1 MTIEKLT
8 NQIMPSNVNTVASFV
23 FRVVSWEKKIEEIY
37 NELFTENWRILISTL
52 INTTLSHQK
61 TAST

>member
-23 FRVVSWEKKIEEIY
+23 FESSAGREEIY
-37 NELFTENWRILISTL
+37 NELFTENCLILISTL
-52 INTTLSHQK
+52 ISTTLSHQK